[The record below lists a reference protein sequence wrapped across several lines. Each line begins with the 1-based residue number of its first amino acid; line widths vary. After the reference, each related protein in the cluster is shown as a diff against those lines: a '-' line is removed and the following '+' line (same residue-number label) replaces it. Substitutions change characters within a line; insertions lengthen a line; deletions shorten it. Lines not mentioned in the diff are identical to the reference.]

1 MAVASKPRPRAAPA
15 AKRETAIGLQGLSL
29 HEEKRREASLCG
41 AEGERLG
48 LYTIIGETGPVT
60 IFGLAQDARIPLSL
74 ALRWLASQTRSGH
87 IVRDVVTG
95 RYRTWC
101 VLPEPEN

>member
-1 MAVASKPRPRAAPA
+1 MAVASKPRHPA
-15 AKRETAIGLQGLSL
+15 AVASERVTAIGHHGLNL
-29 HEEKRREASLCG
+29 HEEKRREASLCV

-48 LYTIIGETGPVT
+48 LYTIVGETGPVT

-101 VLPEPEN
+101 VLLGPEN